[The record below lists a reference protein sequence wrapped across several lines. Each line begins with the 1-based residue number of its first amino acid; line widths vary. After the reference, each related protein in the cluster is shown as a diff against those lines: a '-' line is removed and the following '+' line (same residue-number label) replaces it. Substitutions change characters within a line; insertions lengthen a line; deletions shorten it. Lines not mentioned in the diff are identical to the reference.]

1 MAMSRGPLHVFRGG
15 AVGSSGMP
23 PLRLTT
29 AQLDQVMRAAR
40 PLPLFLRGEYLA
52 LVARLLAGR
61 DFGDGDVYRVCRVA
75 AKQVMEDDIVL
86 EVSWP

>member
-1 MAMSRGPLHVFRGG
+1 
-15 AVGSSGMP
+15 MP

-29 AQLDQVMRAAR
+29 AQLDQVMRTAQ